1 MVKEHGIEIDHL
13 PELDAPWLIAGFN
26 GWGNALDV
34 SNGMAGYL
42 ARQMQAAPFARI
54 DPDEYY
60 RYDGARPH
68 IKIDA
73 GSLKRLKPPGGN
85 FYAVKGPGEE
95 RDLVILQADEPN
107 LRWYG
112 FTAALLSLCRQM
124 GATHIITLGSML
136 DNVLHTDRLI
146 SAMASDDA
154 LSNRLKRHDVLPIY
168 YEGPTAIHSVIQ
180 SEGVRAGL
188 ACISLWCHCPFYLE
202 NITHHGM
209 LIALGELLADLAGFT
224 FHSDGLQR
232 EWQKVAEK
240 IQQLIDENPKV
251 QEMIQDLRKS
261 KLTRNRTEIKGTSE
275 GGNVI
280 NLQDFLDPD

>member
-112 FTAALLSLCRQM
+112 FTAAILSLCRRL
-124 GATHIITLGSML
+124 GVTHIITLGSML

-146 SAMASDDA
+146 SFVASNDA
-154 LSNRLKRHDVLPIY
+154 LSDRLKANDVLPIY

-180 SEGVRAGL
+180 SEGVRDGFG
-188 ACISLWCHCPFYLE
+188 CISLWCHCPFYLE

-209 LIALGELLADLAGFT
+209 LIAVGELLADLAGFT
-224 FHSDGLQR
+224 FHSDGLER